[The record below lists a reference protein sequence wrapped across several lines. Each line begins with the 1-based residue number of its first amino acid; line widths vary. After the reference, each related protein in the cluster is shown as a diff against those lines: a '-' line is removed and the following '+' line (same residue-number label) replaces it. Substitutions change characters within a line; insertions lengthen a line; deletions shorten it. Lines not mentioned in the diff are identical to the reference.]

1 MGGIEGAI
9 DGIMSY
15 KLIIRAEAE
24 AEIENAYHWYEARQS
39 GLGRDFL
46 LRVDACLSLIRKNP
60 HSYPVKYKQVRQAL
74 LQRFPYSV
82 LYLAAEDAV
91 SVIAVFHSKRDPAI
105 WQGRA

>member
-1 MGGIEGAI
+1 MGGIEGTI

-24 AEIENAYHWYEARQS
+24 AEIEDAYQWYEARQS

-46 LRVDACLSLIRKNP
+46 LRVDACLSLIQKNP
-60 HSYPVKYKQVRQAL
+60 YSYPVKYKQIRQAL
-74 LQRFPYSV
+74 LQRFPYSI
-82 LYLAAEDAV
+82 LYLVAEDTI
-91 SVIAVFHSKRDPAI
+91 SIIAVFHSKRNPVI